1 MKRSADATFD
11 IPEASSSSITLSEAH
26 SPAESAFS
34 DVPPPRKRAR
44 SDLTTEERKEARAHR
59 NRIAAQNSRDR
70 RKAQFTFLERR
81 VSELEEENR
90 QLKAN
95 TGLTQLHNTSSSS
108 TSDEPSEREKARERE
123 NEELRERI
131 KTLENGWDAVV
142 KALAASGLPLQI
154 PTPSA
159 PNTESSSL
167 SSNTPNTFP
176 VMTLPSPT
184 FPLTPVSSTST
195 SSPNSERDFDEFES
209 TRHLARVATT
219 DAPPLSSVPLPRVV
233 SQRTNFNSSSS
244 PLLPLIPSHHPTST
258 SLPQQSLKARQSLH
272 QPMKL
277 SCKTSSVRYL
287 RRVPTSRRRLC
298 LLLLPPAKSPPNRPS
313 RTPRWHR

>member
-11 IPEASSSSITLSEAH
+11 IPEASSSSITLHEAP
-26 SPAESAFS
+26 SPTASVSS
-34 DVPPPRKRAR
+34 DAQPPRKRSR

-81 VSELEEENR
+81 VAELEEENR
-90 QLKAN
+90 QLKASM
-95 TGLTQLHNTSSSS
+95 GLTQLRNSSENT
-108 TSDEPSEREKARERE
+108 TNEQSEREQAREKE

-154 PTPSA
+154 PTPSG
-159 PNTESSSL
+159 PSTEPSSS
-167 SSNTPNTFP
+167 SSNSTNTFP
-176 VMTLPSPT
+176 VMIQPSPT
-184 FPLTPVSSTST
+184 FPLTPASSTST
-195 SSPNSERDFDEFES
+195 SSPSSERDFDEFES

-233 SQRTNFNSSSS
+233 SQRTNFSSSSS
-244 PLLPLIPSHHPTST
+244 PLPLLFPSRHPTST
-258 SLPQQSLKARQSLH
+258 SLPQQSHKARQLLH
-272 QPMKL
+272 QPTKP
-277 SCKTSSVRYL
+277 SCKTSSARYL

-298 LLLLPPAKSPPNRPS
+298 LLLLPPAKPPPRRSS